1 MAPASAQYVVVDG
14 ESSSTIIITIVQ
26 RAQELCKDFSNA
38 LDVCLN
44 MPNGMRL
51 PNPVEC
57 RPGGVASSFMYC
69 LNEVPIPTACPADTT
84 WNFQLLSCVTATGV
98 PKVCCYY

>member
-1 MAPASAQYVVVDG
+1 MCLTGDDVA
-14 ESSSTIIITIVQ
+14 SSSNTSPPQ
-26 RAQELCKDFSNA
+26 DLCKDFSTA
-38 LDVCLN
+38 IDVCLN

-57 RPGGVASSFMYC
+57 RPGGVATSFMYC
-69 LNEVPIPTACPADTT
+69 LNEVPIATACPTGTT

-98 PKVCCYY
+98 IKVLVCD